1 MFWNRLI
8 RLAAVLLATLPAAA
22 LAMDPGE
29 WQFTTVMSAPN
40 MPKPQTMTHTRC
52 ITKEQAGDPARYMND
67 AKKQSDCKMT
77 SSKKAGD
84 TYAWEM
90 NCPSSGMQGTGIVK
104 QTATTLEANMT
115 MKGQKMEMR
124 SQTTGKR
131 LGACKAG

>member
-1 MFWNRLI
+1 MFRSRTIRLVAVC
-8 RLAAVLLATLPAAA
+8 LAAVPVSA

-52 ITKEQAGDPARYMND
+52 ITKEQAGDPARFMND
-67 AKKQSDCKMT
+67 RKQSDCKVT
-77 SSKKAGD
+77 SSKKSSD

-90 NCPSSGMQGTGIVK
+90 SCPSSGMQGTGTVK
-104 QTATTLEANMT
+104 QTATTMEANMT
-115 MKGQKMEMR
+115 MTGQKMQMQ

>member
-1 MFWNRLI
+1 MSRHLI
-8 RLAAVLLATLPAAA
+8 RMAAVLVAAAPVFA

-67 AKKQSDCKMT
+67 AKKQSDCKVT
-77 SSKKAGD
+77 SSKKSSD

-90 NCPSSGMQGTGIVK
+90 SCPSSGMQGTGTVK
-104 QTATTLEANMT
+104 QTATTMEANMT
-115 MKGQKMEMR
+115 MKGQKMQMQ

>member
-1 MFWNRLI
+1 MSRHLI
-8 RLAAVLLATLPAAA
+8 RMAAVLVAAAPVFA

-67 AKKQSDCKMT
+67 RKQSDCKVT
-77 SSKKAGD
+77 SSKKSSD

-90 NCPSSGMQGTGIVK
+90 SCPSSGMQGTGTVK
-104 QTATTLEANMT
+104 QTATTMEANMT
-115 MKGQKMEMR
+115 MKGQKMQMQ

>member
-1 MFWNRLI
+1 MSVFH
-8 RLAAVLLATLPAAA
+8 RLAAVCLATAPVYA

-67 AKKQSDCKMT
+67 AKKQSDCKVT
-77 SSKKAGD
+77 SSKKSSD

-90 NCPSSGMQGTGIVK
+90 SCPSSGMQGTGTVK
-104 QTATTLEANMT
+104 QTATTMEANMT
-115 MKGQKMEMR
+115 MKGQKMEMQ